1 MEKLFL
7 ERGAD
12 PVEIQSRLD
21 QAAREEGLPFGKREK
36 TYNSRLAQE
45 LGKWAEEKGKG
56 DAFHDAVFHAYFA
69 NGQNIASRKVLAD
82 IVASLALDVQE
93 ARRVLDEGDY
103 RQAVDDDWAES
114 HRKRVTAVPTFMI
127 NGHAL
132 VGAQPYNAL
141 EQFLLD
147 HHRGIVKQ

>member
-1 MEKLFL
+1 M
-7 ERGAD
+7 
-12 PVEIQSRLD
+12 
-21 QAAREEGLPFGKREK
+21 

-56 DAFHDAVFHAYFA
+56 DAFHHAVFHAYFA
-69 NGQNIASRKVLAD
+69 EGQNIGSLNVLGE
-82 IVASLALDVQE
+82 IVASLALDVSE
-93 ARRVLDEGDY
+93 ARRVLDKGNY

-114 HRKRVTAVPTFMI
+114 RRMRVTAVPTFMI
-127 NGHAL
+127 SGHPL

-147 HHRGIVKQ
+147 HHQGIVNR

>member
-1 MEKLFL
+1 MV
-7 ERGAD
+7 A
-12 PVEIQSRLD
+12 RLG
-21 QAAREEGLPFGKREK
+21 QVAAQLGLPFGTRTM

-45 LGKWAEEKGKG
+45 LGKWVEEKGKG
-56 DAFHDAVFHAYFA
+56 DAYHDAVFRAYFA
-69 NGQNIASRKVLAD
+69 HGKNIASRDVLTD
-82 IVASLALDVQE
+82 IIASLALDTQE
-93 ARRVLDEGDY
+93 ARGVLDVGDY

-114 HRKRVTAVPTFMI
+114 HRMRVTAVPTFMI